1 MEDNITLQMQI
12 LKDNIIRSIQQSKL
26 PISVV
31 YYIVNEINRDLE
43 YENNTYTQKII
54 NKYNEEL
61 KLREKEE
68 NDKIIE
74 EE

>member
-43 YENNTYTQKII
+43 YENNTYTQKVID
-54 NKYNEEL
+54 KYNEEL
-61 KLREKEE
+61 RLKEKE
-68 NDKIIE
+68 NNKTIE